1 MSEKVISDYNGYD
14 YKKNFWEDAD
24 REYEDQADR
33 MAIRKLL
40 PKRMEKFADIGGGYG
55 RLANEYLKRARKVY
69 IFDYSKTE
77 LAQAKEIYGDKVETK
92 AGDIYELPFKDN
104 ELDGLLMVRV
114 THHLKNMDKTIQ
126 IDYLYKNNDYENIIV
141 WAEKL
146 NPDYLSQKTSTFTT
160 DDGREVKL
168 ASNKEKYF
176 NWLSKSYQE
185 VANKRTLPKMARYV
199 TGRSRVNP
207 FDKKVANYKE
217 ISKDGFYNYHP
228 KYVEE
233 IFGKVG
239 FKCEKVLSV
248 SNFRSKGL
256 KKIFGTKNLVK
267 MEDSAQQLLAGVR
280 FAPSIYY
287 KLRKPEE

>member
-1 MSEKVISDYNGYD
+1 MSEKIVSDYNGYD
-14 YKKNFWEDAD
+14 YKKIFWEDAD

-55 RLANEYLKRARKVY
+55 RLANEYLRRARKVI
-69 IFDYSKTE
+69 IFDYSKSE
-77 LAQAKEIYGDKVETK
+77 LKQAKEIYGDKIDTK
-92 AGDIYELPFKDN
+92 AGDIYKLPFKDG
-104 ELDGLLMVRV
+104 ELDGLMMIRV
-114 THHLKNMDKTIQ
+114 THHLKYLDKAVAE
-126 IDYLYKNNDYENIIV
+126 LYRVLKPGGVAVI
-141 WAEKL
+141 
-146 NPDYLSQKTSTFTT
+146 
-160 DDGREVKL
+160 
-168 ASNKEKYF
+168 
-176 NWLSKSYQE
+176 E
-185 VANKRTLPKMARYV
+185 VANKRTLPKMVRFI
-199 TGRSRVNP
+199 TRRSKVNP

-233 IFGKVG
+233 IFDKVG
-239 FKCEKVLSV
+239 FKRERVLSV

-267 MEDSAQQLLAGVR
+267 MENKAQKLLAPIR

-287 KLRKPEE
+287 KLRKPEK

>member
-14 YKKNFWEDAD
+14 YKKDFWEDTG

-77 LAQAKEIYGDKVETK
+77 LEQAKETFGDKIETK
-92 AGDIYELPFKDN
+92 SGDLYELPFKDN
-104 ELDGLLMVRV
+104 ELDGLMMVRV
-114 THHLKNMDKTIQ
+114 THHLKHLDKAVAE
-126 IDYLYKNNDYENIIV
+126 LYRVLKPGGVAVI
-141 WAEKL
+141 
-146 NPDYLSQKTSTFTT
+146 
-160 DDGREVKL
+160 
-168 ASNKEKYF
+168 
-176 NWLSKSYQE
+176 E
-185 VANKRTLPKMARYV
+185 VANKRTLPKMARFL
-199 TGRSRVNP
+199 TGRSKVNP
-207 FDKKVANYKE
+207 FNQKIANYKN

-228 KYVEE
+228 KYVEN
-233 IFGKVG
+233 IFEQTG

-248 SNFRSKGL
+248 SNFRSQTL
-256 KKIFGTKNLVK
+256 KKVLKTDNLVK
-267 MEDSAQQLLAGVR
+267 MENTAQQVLAPIR

>member
-1 MSEKVISDYNGYD
+1 MSNKVISDYNGYD
-14 YKKNFWEDAD
+14 YKKEFWENVD

-55 RLANEYLKRARKVY
+55 RLAGEYLKRAHNVI

-77 LAQAKEIYGDKVETK
+77 LEQAKEIYGDQVETR
-92 AGDIYELPFKDN
+92 AGDIYELPFKDG
-104 ELDGLLMVRV
+104 ELDGLMMVRV
-114 THHLKNMDKTIQ
+114 THHLKDMKKAMAE
-126 IDYLYKNNDYENIIV
+126 LYRVLKPGGVAVI
-141 WAEKL
+141 
-146 NPDYLSQKTSTFTT
+146 
-160 DDGREVKL
+160 
-168 ASNKEKYF
+168 
-176 NWLSKSYQE
+176 E
-185 VANKRTLPKMARYV
+185 VANKRTLPKMARFM
-199 TGRSRVNP
+199 TGRSNVNP

-233 IFGKVG
+233 IFDKVG
-239 FKCEKVLSV
+239 FKTEKVLSV
-248 SNFRSKGL
+248 SNFRNKGL
-256 KKIFGTKNLVK
+256 KKVFGTGRLVK
-267 MEDSAQQLLAGVR
+267 MENKAQTALAPIR

>member
-1 MSEKVISDYNGYD
+1 MSKKVISDYNGYD
-14 YKKNFWEDAD
+14 YKKDFWENTS

-55 RLANEYLKRARKVY
+55 RLANEYLKRAHKVF

-77 LAQAKEIYGDKVETK
+77 LEQAKEIYGDKIETR

-104 ELDGLLMVRV
+104 ELDGLMMVRV
-114 THHLKNMDKTIQ
+114 THHLKNLDKAVAE
-126 IDYLYKNNDYENIIV
+126 LYRVLKPGGVAVI
-141 WAEKL
+141 
-146 NPDYLSQKTSTFTT
+146 
-160 DDGREVKL
+160 
-168 ASNKEKYF
+168 
-176 NWLSKSYQE
+176 E
-185 VANKRTLPKMARYV
+185 VANKRTLPKMARFI
-199 TGRSRVNP
+199 TGRSKVNP
-207 FDKKVANYKE
+207 FDKKVANYKN

-228 KYVEE
+228 KFVED
-233 IFGKVG
+233 IFDQTG
-239 FKCEKVLSV
+239 FKTEKVLSV

-256 KKIFGTKNLVK
+256 KKIFGAENLVK
-267 MEDSAQQLLAGVR
+267 MEESAQQILAPVR